1 MKKATF
7 LLSILLTS
15 TVALADDAVESKNL
29 TLAAA
34 EASIKTAWVE
44 TEEDAQ
50 LRLNDDLAE
59 KTEVLTEKLNAKL
72 EKQLEEKLSRDLGL

>member
-1 MKKATF
+1 MKKVTF
-7 LLSILLTS
+7 LLSILLAS
-15 TVALADDAVESKNL
+15 TAVFADETAENKNL

-34 EASIKTAWVE
+34 EASAKTAWVE

-50 LRLNDDLAE
+50 LRLNDDLAA

-72 EKQLEEKLSRDLGL
+72 EKQLEEKLSKELGL

>member
-1 MKKATF
+1 MKKATL

-15 TVALADDAVESKNL
+15 TVALADDAAESTNL

-59 KTEVLTEKLNAKL
+59 KTDALTEKLNAKL
-72 EKQLEEKLSRDLGL
+72 EKQLEEKLSRELGI